1 MNLSALSAEC
11 ELGLQRLGEDSCRI
25 FHGRGLTYPG
35 LESICVDVF
44 APLMLISLFDD
55 SLSDAAIMAWT
66 QEISPLAADKGIS
79 CIALLRRY
87 TKPSSI
93 EVLDGV
99 VPDRVVAK
107 EHGAEF
113 ELNLSGN
120 QNIGFFLDA
129 EPARNWVRQNANNR
143 KVLNLFAYTGAFSVA
158 ALQGSAAKVVN
169 VDMSRSA
176 IRTAQGN
183 HHINFSEMPDKLSR
197 AKFMPYEFFRSVSR
211 LAKMGPFDLVIVD
224 PPSFQ
229 PGSFVAKSDYPKLI
243 RKLPRLLRK
252 DALVLAMLNAPNLNE
267 HFLRSAFTEYLPAS
281 EYVGRL
287 ENSAAF
293 PDINSQSS
301 LKMLV
306 FSL

>member
-1 MNLSALSAEC
+1 MNLDSLTAEC
-11 ELGLQRLGEDSCRI
+11 ERGLTGFHRDSRRI
-25 FHGRGLTYPG
+25 FHGRGLCYAG
-35 LESICVDVF
+35 LESICVDLF
-44 APLMLISLFDD
+44 APVLLISAFDNSIPD
-55 SLSDAAIMAWT
+55 SSIKEWAAGMM
-66 QEISPLAADKGIS
+66 PGAAAKGVQ

-93 EVLDGV
+93 EVLVGEMPEMV
-99 VPDRVVAK
+99 FAF

-113 ELNLSGN
+113 ELNISGN
-120 QNIGFFLDA
+120 QNVGFFLDA
-129 EPARNWVRQNANNR
+129 EPARSWVRQQSESR
-143 KVLNLFAYTGAFSVA
+143 KVLNLFAYTGSFSVA
-158 ALQGSAAKVVN
+158 AIQGGAAKVVN

-176 IRTAQGN
+176 IRTAQAN
-183 HHINFSEMPDKLSR
+183 HRRNFMNDSERLAR

-211 LAKMGPFDLVIVD
+211 LAKAGPFDLLIVD

-243 RKLPRLLRK
+243 RKLHRLLRK
-252 DALVLAMLNAPNLNE
+252 DALVLAMLNAPNLDENFLKGSFAE
-267 HFLRSAFTEYLPAS
+267 HLPGSRYL
-281 EYVGRL
+281 ERL

-293 PDINSQSS
+293 PDIDSQRS